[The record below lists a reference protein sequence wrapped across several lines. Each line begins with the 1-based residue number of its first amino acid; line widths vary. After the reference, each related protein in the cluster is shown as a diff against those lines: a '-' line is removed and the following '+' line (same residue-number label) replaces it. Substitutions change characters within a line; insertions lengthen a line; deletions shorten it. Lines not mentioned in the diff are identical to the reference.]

1 MGRRPCCEKVGLK
14 KGRWTAEED
23 ELLTKYIRANGEGSW
38 RSLPKNAVEGF
49 AIFEGLLRCG
59 KSCRL
64 RWINYL
70 RADLKR
76 GNFTAPEEE
85 LIIQLHATLG
95 NRWSLIA
102 SHLPGRT
109 DNEIKNYWNSHLS
122 RKIHSFRRPFTHTM
136 PVVMDVNKAVIAKR
150 KGGRNSKGSTKNNKN
165 DARSSSNKPIE
176 NPSVNET
183 VSSDSNPKLEK
194 ETLSVTAMASEEG
207 STEKPMLSPSGIL
220 APLESIESNGMPWFD
235 DIMDSELL
243 QPHGDLGYREM
254 AANNEERA
262 SGNCSGGGDS
272 TGDMNSCCSI
282 TSCFFDD
289 WEWERVV
296 HGNQVWDE
304 KEFACSWLWESNDH
318 NAKAERHRSDDDN
331 DDFETHNW
339 LFS

>member
-1 MGRRPCCEKVGLK
+1 MGRAPCCEKVGLK

-23 ELLTKYIRANGEGSW
+23 ELLSKYIQANGEGSW
-38 RSLPKNAVEGF
+38 RSLPKNA
-49 AIFEGLLRCG
+49 GLLRCG

-76 GNFTAPEEE
+76 GNFTAQEEE
-85 LIIQLHATLG
+85 LIINLHATLG

-122 RKIHSFRRPFTHTM
+122 RKVHSFRRPFTQAM

-150 KGGRNSKGSTKNNKN
+150 KGGRNSKGSTKNIKN
-165 DARSSSNKPIE
+165 DAGSCSNKAIE
-176 NPSVNET
+176 NPCANET
-183 VSSDSNPKLEK
+183 VSFDTTPVPVSEK
-194 ETLSVTAMASEEG
+194 ETLSG
-207 STEKPMLSPSGIL
+207 SGMEDKEREKSRECPSGGIL
-220 APLESIESNGMPWFD
+220 APLESIESNGMSWFD

-243 QPHGDLGYREM
+243 VEPHGDLAFREM
-254 AANNEERA
+254 AANNNNNEERDSN
-262 SGNCSGGGDS
+262 SGDL
-272 TGDMNSCCSI
+272 NSCCSI

-289 WEWERVV
+289 WEWEHVV
-296 HGNQVWDE
+296 HGNQGWE
-304 KEFACSWLWESNDH
+304 KEFMCSWLWES
-318 NAKAERHRSDDDN
+318 KGETQILDDDN
-331 DDFETHNW
+331 NAFQTHDW